1 MQHLKQKLSLG
12 GETMLLIYLYF
23 NCLHGHGC
31 IKIILYTYTV
41 LNRPQKMLY
50 NVDTV
55 ECWTH
60 FLKHSQWTYLRW
72 FGRNSSMIQNFWI
85 IYHIIPSLQVMES
98 RYKEVN
104 WG

>member
-1 MQHLKQKLSLG
+1 MQHLKQKLYLG

-55 ECWTH
+55 EC
-60 FLKHSQWTYLRW
+60 
-72 FGRNSSMIQNFWI
+72 
-85 IYHIIPSLQVMES
+85 
-98 RYKEVN
+98 
-104 WG
+104 